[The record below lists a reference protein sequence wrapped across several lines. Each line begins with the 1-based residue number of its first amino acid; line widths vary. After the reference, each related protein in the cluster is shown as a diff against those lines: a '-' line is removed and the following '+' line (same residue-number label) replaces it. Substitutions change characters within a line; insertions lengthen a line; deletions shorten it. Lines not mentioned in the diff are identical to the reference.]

1 MAKGTAEQPQMCKT
15 THKLTNIFDTIYRY
29 STQLT
34 SLLLLEQRQQ
44 FPRLCSTP
52 LSLLKSAHTLTT
64 SQAFLNSVLCNT
76 SGPPRL
82 CQTTVM
88 RKNKVAQT
96 EDQGAKK

>member
-1 MAKGTAEQPQMCKT
+1 MAKGTAEQPRMCKT
-15 THKLTNIFDTIYRY
+15 THKVMNMFDMIY

-64 SQAFLNSVLCNT
+64 SQTFLNSVLCNT

-82 CQTTVM
+82 CQTTEM

-96 EDQGAKK
+96 EDQGAEK